1 MKDFCLEN
9 LTLDD
14 FEKVARVAA
23 GEGAVL
29 LKNEEEILP
38 LRKGDKVSVFGRV
51 QKEYYRSGTGS
62 GGAVVVAYK
71 TNLIDELIKHSD
83 IEVNKELAKIYEDW
97 IEENP
102 FDNGGGGWAAE
113 PWFQK
118 DMPLNAD
125 IVKAARKV
133 SDKALYVIGRTAG
146 EDKDN
151 DNEAG
156 SYLLTKEEWKNLEA
170 ITAEFEKVVVV
181 LNVSNIIDMKFINEV
196 KNSEHIKGV
205 IYVWQGGMEGGR
217 AAADVLCG
225 DVTPSG
231 KMPDTIAYSYGDY
244 PSANNHGGD
253 IQNIYE
259 EDIYVGYRYFET
271 FAPDKV
277 MYEFGFG
284 LSYTQ
289 FTYQVT
295 EAKIT
300 NKQDEEILNV
310 SVLVTNTG
318 STYCGK
324 EVIQLYYQ
332 APQGNLGR
340 PVRELGAFAK
350 TKLLEPGESQ
360 TLQLEMP
367 ISRMAA
373 YDDGGYTGNKSCYVL
388 ETGAYEFYVGNSV
401 RNTILVQPE
410 NGEYYLS
417 ETKIIAQYEEI
428 LAPVDDFKR
437 MKPGAKKADGTY
449 ELTYAEVS
457 KETISLEDRI
467 LERMPKE
474 IPMTESKGYTL
485 QDVKA
490 GKVTMEEFIA
500 QFTVEDMAALCRG
513 EGMGHPDVTP
523 GTAAAF
529 GAVTDRLANFGLPLA
544 CAADGPSGIRME
556 GGDAAVQL
564 PIGTLLASSWNIP
577 LMEAMYI
584 LEGKELTK
592 NKVDTL
598 LGPGLNLHRNPLN
611 GRNFEYF
618 SEDPYLTGVF
628 ATAIVKGIALGGS
641 HATIKHFACN
651 SQEKKRTLINAIISE
666 RAAREMYL
674 KAFEMVVRDGY
685 VCSVMTSYNPINGHW
700 AASNYDLNTTALR
713 KEWGYQGMV
722 MTDWWGTMNDVVHRG
737 EASVKNTRDMIRAQ
751 NDLFMVVTN
760 YGAELNVRD
769 DNTEESVANGR
780 LTLGELQRSAMTIC
794 RFLMN
799 IEAFK
804 RVGKE
809 TKEIPL
815 IPSKESAVN
824 PVEAVLNEHIA
835 IGMNSEMELEIKEDG
850 VYCLYASI
858 MSPDSNIFQN
868 AANINFNDVPA
879 AMMQTQGTDGIWI
892 AQRLQK
898 VRLEKGF
905 YTVKTVRIK
914 SRMEIEW
921 FMLKKL
927 AD

>member
-14 FEKVARVAA
+14 FNKVARVAA

-29 LKNEEEILP
+29 LKNEGEVLP
-38 LRKGDKVSVFGRV
+38 LKKGDKVSVFGRV

-71 TNLIDELIKHSD
+71 TNLIDELLNHSD
-83 IEVNKELAKIYEDW
+83 IDVNRKLAKTYEEW
-97 IEENP
+97 IAENP

-118 DMPLNAD
+118 DMPLTED
-125 IVKAARKV
+125 IVKEARTV
-133 SDKALYVIGRTAG
+133 SEKALYVIGRTAG

-151 DNEAG
+151 GNEAG
-156 SYLLTKEEWKNLEA
+156 SYLLTKEERENLEA
-170 ITAEFEKVVVV
+170 ITAQFEQVVVV
-181 LNVSNIIDMKFINEV
+181 LNVSNIMDMKFTNEV
-196 KNSEHIKGV
+196 KNSEHIKGI

-225 DVTPSG
+225 DVSPSG
-231 KMPDTIAYSYGDY
+231 KLPDTIAYSYEDY
-244 PSANNHGGD
+244 PSANDHGGEER
-253 IQNIYE
+253 NVYT

-284 LSYTQ
+284 LSYTD
-289 FTYQVT
+289 FTYEVT
-295 EAKIT
+295 EAKIEGDT
-300 NKQDEEILNV
+300 LRV
-310 SVLVTNTG
+310 SVQVTNTG
-318 STYCGK
+318 DTYNGK

-332 APQGNLGR
+332 APQGQLGR
-340 PVRELGAFAK
+340 PVKELGAFAK
-350 TKLLEPGESQ
+350 TGLLAPGERDVVE
-360 TLQLEMP
+360 LEMP
-367 ISRMAA
+367 LARMAA
-373 YDDGGYTGNKSCYVL
+373 YDDGGYTGHKSCYVL
-388 ETGAYEFYVGNSV
+388 EEGNYEFYVGNSV
-401 RNTILVQPE
+401 RNTTKVLLE
-410 NGEYYLS
+410 GGDYSLS
-417 ETKIIAQYEEI
+417 ETKVIAQYEEI
-428 LAPVDDFKR
+428 LAPTDDFKVL
-437 MKPGAKKADGTY
+437 KPGTKKADGTY
-449 ELTYAEVS
+449 ERTYVDVS
-457 KETISLEDRI
+457 KESISLKERI
-467 LERMPKE
+467 QERLPKD
-474 IPMTESKGYTL
+474 IPMTEDRGYKL

-490 GKVTMEEFIA
+490 GKVSMEDFIA
-500 QFTVEDMAALCRG
+500 QFSVEDMAALSRG

-529 GAVTDRLANFGLPLA
+529 GAVTDRLAHFGLPLA

-564 PIGTLLASSWNIP
+564 PIGTLLAASWNIP
-577 LMEAMYI
+577 LMEAMYV
-584 LEGKELTK
+584 LEGKELNK

-618 SEDPYLTGVF
+618 SEDPYLTGAF
-628 ATAIVKGIALGGS
+628 ATAIVKGIAIGGS

-651 SQEKKRTLINAIISE
+651 SQEYKRTRVDAVVSE

-685 VCSVMTSYNPINGHW
+685 VRSIMTSYNPINGHW

-722 MTDWWGTMNDVVHRG
+722 MTDWWALMNDVVEKG
-737 EASVKNTRDMIRAQ
+737 EASVKNTRDMLRAQ
-751 NDLFMVVTN
+751 NDVFMVVTN
-760 YGAELNVRD
+760 YGAELNVRE

-780 LTLGELQRSAMTIC
+780 LTVGELQRSAMTIC

-799 IEAFK
+799 IQAFD

-809 TKEIPL
+809 VKEIPF
-815 IPSKESAVN
+815 IPANKVSENA
-824 PVEAVLNEHIA
+824 VEAVMNEHIS
-835 IGMNSEMELEIKEDG
+835 IGMNSEMEIEIKEDG

-868 AANINFNDVPA
+868 AANIYFNDVPA
-879 AMMQTQGTDGIWI
+879 AMMQTQGTDGNWI

-898 VRLEKGF
+898 VRLEKGS
-905 YTVKTVRIK
+905 YKVKTVRIK

-921 FMLKKL
+921 FMLKRL